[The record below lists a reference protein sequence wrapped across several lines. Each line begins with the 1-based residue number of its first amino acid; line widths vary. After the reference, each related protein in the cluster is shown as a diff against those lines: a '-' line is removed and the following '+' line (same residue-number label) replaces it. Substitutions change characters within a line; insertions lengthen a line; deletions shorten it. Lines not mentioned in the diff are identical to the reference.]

1 MFLLLLLNVEPE
13 AGFYPPE
20 GSVFNTDS
28 SVVTLP
34 EASTESD
41 YNESISFYAT
51 EEISIPDVGS
61 FGFVSAN
68 ITSVSTPAMSYSCD
82 PEGCNFGPNA
92 WGYVTL
98 TGTPESAG
106 SYDLDLSAMVTVN
119 LASVGLDADLSFPIP
134 YNGENPIL
142 NTVLGTDYSA
152 LNSFVPTFAVNVSG
166 DVIDVA
172 GCTDPSAENYNSNAT
187 SDDGSCEYPSMVDGV
202 RYKDEIFTSVN
213 VETNVVYGANIGIIT
228 QAPALE
234 DLQWISIH
242 LKVMMLLIDQ

>member
-1 MFLLLLLNVEPE
+1 MLGDMLLLTGTPESAGSYELDLTAMVTVNLASVGLDADLSFPIPYNGENAILNTVLGTDYSALNSFVPTFTINVEPE

-20 GSVFNTDS
+20 GSVFNSDS

-68 ITSVSTPAMSYSCD
+68 ITSVSTPAGMSYSCD

-98 TGTPESAG
+98 NWYSRKCRIIR
-106 SYDLDLSAMVTVN
+106 
-119 LASVGLDADLSFPIP
+119 FRFIC
-134 YNGENPIL
+134 NG
-142 NTVLGTDYSA
+142 
-152 LNSFVPTFAVNVSG
+152 
-166 DVIDVA
+166 
-172 GCTDPSAENYNSNAT
+172 
-187 SDDGSCEYPSMVDGV
+187 
-202 RYKDEIFTSVN
+202 
-213 VETNVVYGANIGIIT
+213 YG
-228 QAPALE
+228 
-234 DLQWISIH
+234 
-242 LKVMMLLIDQ
+242 